1 MYAMLIDVNKNFVW
15 QEVAEPVRG
24 AGDVLIEVAAA
35 GLNRADLLQR
45 SGNYPSPPGWPEW
58 PGLEA
63 SGRVLEAPAGSRWR
77 PGDKVCALLGGGGYA
92 ERVSVP
98 AGMVMS
104 VPAGLDLTAAAGLPE
119 VFATAYLNLVVEAG
133 MKAGDVVFIQAGASG
148 VGLAAIQLA
157 KQTGCKVITTV
168 GSPEKAAFVK
178 TIGADIVVN
187 RKTEDLGAV
196 LEANPIDIA
205 LDCAGGPALGE
216 YIAKMAFRGRWVLI
230 ATLGGNRAELP
241 LDTLYKKR
249 IRIIGS
255 TLRSRTDEEK
265 AAVLQALEKDYW
277 PKIAAGKIKNVI
289 YRVLPITEATA
300 AHAILERNENTGKV
314 ILKVKD

>member
-1 MYAMLIDVNKNFVW
+1 MYAMLVDANKNFVW

-24 AGDVLIEVAAA
+24 ADDVLIEVAAA

-45 SGNYPSPPGWPEW
+45 SGAYPSPPGWPEW

-98 AGMVMS
+98 AGMVMP

-119 VFATAYLNLVVEAG
+119 VFATAYLNLAVEAG

-216 YIAKMAFRGRWVLI
+216 YISKMAFRGRWVLI
-230 ATLGGNRAELP
+230 ATLAGNRAELP

-255 TLRSRTDEEK
+255 TLRSRTDAEK
-265 AAVLQALEKDYW
+265 AAVLQALEKDCW

-289 YRVLPITEATA
+289 YRVLPIAEATA

>member
-1 MYAMLIDVNKNFVW
+1 MYAMLVDANKNFVW

-24 AGDVLIEVAAA
+24 ADDVLIEVAAA

-45 SGNYPSPPGWPEW
+45 SGAYPSPPGWPEW

-98 AGMVMS
+98 AGMVMP

-119 VFATAYLNLVVEAG
+119 VFATAYLNLAVEAG

-205 LDCAGGPALGE
+205 LDCAGGSALGE
-216 YIAKMAFRGRWVLI
+216 YISKMAFRGRWVLI
-230 ATLGGNRAELP
+230 ATLAGNRAELP

-255 TLRSRTDEEK
+255 TLRSRTDAEK
-265 AAVLQALEKDYW
+265 AAVLQALEKDCW

-289 YRVLPITEATA
+289 YRVLPIAEATA

-314 ILKVKD
+314 ILNVKD